1 MSRRQTRHYHN
12 PLQYTCTVLS
22 STAENLP
29 RSRMEPDYPFSVFR
43 ACTQSVQAPSEIGR
57 IYIKGYL
64 LNLTVTFSF
73 STLSTDF
80 SLAILH
86 STLYIRVIYSIV
98 IPKPRTNNNVLK
110 QFIIYPQK
118 QSEGKPFL
126 MQLMSCMFLCHDE
139 IVVLNYRN

>member
-1 MSRRQTRHYHN
+1 LSRRQTRYYHN
-12 PLQYTCTVLS
+12 PLQYNGIALS
-22 STAENLP
+22 SIAENLH
-29 RSRMEPDYPFSVFR
+29 RSRMEPDYPFSGFC
-43 ACTQSVQAPSEIGR
+43 ACTQSVQAPSGIGR

-80 SLAILH
+80 SFPILH
-86 STLYIRVIYSIV
+86 STIYIRVIYSIV

-118 QSEGKPFL
+118 QSELKPFF
-126 MQLMSCMFLCHDE
+126 MQLMSCMFLCH
-139 IVVLNYRN
+139 